1 MRIAVIA
8 GGLTIFVL
16 VLGSTT
22 IVSTRNIGVVTTFGR
37 QGGTL
42 SNGLYAKAPWQPVTE
57 MNGTI
62 QIDNHTG
69 EAATT
74 VRPGNNSTAFVDT
87 ACGGASNRRPPMNC
101 SWTTATSKTFV
112 TTS

>member
-1 MRIAVIA
+1 MRPAGCRALRIAVIA

-22 IVSTRNIGVVTTFGR
+22 ILSTRNIGVVTTFGR

-42 SNGLYAKAPWQPVTE
+42 SNGLHAKAPWQPVTG

-62 QIDNHTG
+62 QLDNHTG
-69 EAATT
+69 EAAPPRSGLETT
-74 VRPGNNSTAFVDT
+74 RRHSSTQRAVAHPT
-87 ACGGASNRRPPMNC
+87 GGRR
-101 SWTTATSKTFV
+101 
-112 TTS
+112 

>member
-1 MRIAVIA
+1 MRPAGCRALRIAVIA

-42 SNGLYAKAPWQPVTE
+42 SNGLHAKAPWQSVTE

-69 EAATT
+69 EAPPRSGLETT
-74 VRPGNNSTAFVDT
+74 RRHSSTQRAVAHPT
-87 ACGGASNRRPPMNC
+87 GGRR
-101 SWTTATSKTFV
+101 
-112 TTS
+112 